1 MGSTYSYSLPPATT
15 ASLEKLIDSGLL
27 DNSNIISDPNRPIT
41 AEIQRF
47 IREHLD
53 RKQSD

>member
-1 MGSTYSYSLPPATT
+1 MGSTYIYSLPPATT

-27 DNSNIISDPNRPIT
+27 NDSNIISDPNRPIT

-53 RKQSD
+53 HKKSN

>member
-1 MGSTYSYSLPPATT
+1 MGSTYIYSLPPATT

-47 IREHLD
+47 IREQLD
-53 RKQSD
+53 HKKSN

>member
-15 ASLEKLIDSGLL
+15 ASLAKLIDSGLL
-27 DNSNIISDPNRPIT
+27 DDSNIISDPNRPIT

>member
-1 MGSTYSYSLPPATT
+1 MGSTYIYSLPPATT

-27 DNSNIISDPNRPIT
+27 DYTNIKSDPNRPIT

-53 RKQSD
+53 HKKSN